1 MDVCLHALNLESE
14 RGMKKLALI
23 ATITDF
29 ATPTLADNVFGTWKS
44 EPGDTGGYITV
55 KIQACGGKICGTILE
70 VVGNK
75 NKDPEGKMIIKE
87 MIAKGGGKY
96 SGGTIWAPDTN
107 KTYKSK
113 MNLNG
118 DNLVVKGCV
127 AFICRGQDWSRLD

>member
-23 ATITDF
+23 AIITAF

-113 MNLNG
+113 MKLNG

>member
-23 ATITDF
+23 ATITVF